1 MSRHATYTAVFLIK
15 PWKHTCVVAITSVT
29 RFETQLMSC
38 TYSFLLMSL
47 IMLLGK
53 IFVSVPCSSGTGSL
67 VSMAASRFFV
77 TPSICLERAMETFNQ

>member
-15 PWKHTCVVAITSVT
+15 PWKHTCVAVITSVT

-53 IFVSVPCSSGTGSL
+53 TFVSVPCSSGTGSL
-67 VSMAASRFFV
+67 VSMAATRFYVSPFLR
-77 TPSICLERAMETFNQ
+77 LERTMQSFNR